1 VITIRLPVMLGGG
14 TVTLTSQPQTIE
26 ELVRTLRQ
34 ARPELA
40 ARLDDSI
47 FNFAINDEMLV
58 HDAGNQSLRDGDVV
72 EIVPAISG
80 G

>member
-1 VITIRLPVMLGGG
+1 MLGGDA
-14 TVTLTSQPQTIE
+14 VTITTPVRTIE
-26 ELVRTLRQ
+26 ELTFALRE

-40 ARLDDSI
+40 VRLNDSI
-47 FNFAINDEMLV
+47 FNFAINDEMLI
-58 HDAGNQSLRDGDVV
+58 HDAGNHTLRDGDVV

>member
-1 VITIRLPVMLGGG
+1 MLGGG
-14 TVTLTSQPQTIE
+14 TVTLTSQPQTIA